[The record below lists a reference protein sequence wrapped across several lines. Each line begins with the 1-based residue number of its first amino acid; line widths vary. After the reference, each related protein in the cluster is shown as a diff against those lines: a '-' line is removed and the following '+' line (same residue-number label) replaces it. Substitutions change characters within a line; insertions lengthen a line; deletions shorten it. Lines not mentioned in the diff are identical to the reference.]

1 MLSELQEASLKLKH
15 DIDELGR
22 VGDILSIENPLQFN
36 LDNYA
41 GGTFRDKPI
50 FDLDGVE
57 DQIDSG
63 RAQKI
68 TANNKITYTFLDEG
82 DDLIGIYN
90 NKNYGFTAGEGLA
103 AFTAAQEAE
112 ARDSI
117 DLWDDLIA
125 PEFVETNGRG
135 ADIQFANST
144 DPAQA
149 YAYYPSEKGGQKY
162 LGDVFVADPAVNWT
176 NAWLGYG
183 GYGATTLTHELGHAL
198 GLSHPGAY
206 NYDPDLDLTY
216 ENYAEYAQDSE
227 QYTIMSYWSAQETG
241 ARIVNWDLL
250 FFNNPQTPLLHDIYV
265 IQQKYG
271 ADETTRTG
279 DTTYG
284 FNSTADREVYDF
296 DANPFPYLSI
306 YDAGGEDTLDFSG
319 FFGGTVLNL
328 NDGEFSSGG
337 SAIPTSEEIYDNA
350 VELFY
355 ESGEFVGAPSQA
367 TIDSV
372 ASRYLSLN
380 QQSIA
385 SDTGYTGVFA
395 VNYENISIAYGTMIE
410 NAVGSEY
417 RDVIIANELDNTLTG
432 NGGADVFVFQDG
444 GNDTITDFLVGDDLI
459 DLSALAGEDT
469 ALDFGAGF
477 LEADFDGDGVVDLTV
492 TFDNGAE
499 LTAADVYLG

>member
-1 MLSELQEASLKLKH
+1 M
-15 DIDELGR
+15 GR
-22 VGDILSIENPLQFN
+22 VGDLLSIENPLQFN
-36 LDNYA
+36 LDNYV
-41 GGTFRDKPI
+41 GGTFRGKPI

-63 RAQKI
+63 RSQKV
-68 TANNKITYTFLDEG
+68 TANGKITYTFLDEG
-82 DDLIGIYN
+82 DGLIGIYN

-103 AFTAAQEAE
+103 AFSAAQEAE

-117 DLWDDLIA
+117 TLWDDLVA
-125 PEFVETNGRG
+125 PEFVETEGRG

-183 GYGATTLTHELGHAL
+183 GYGATTLVHELGHAL
-198 GLSHPGAY
+198 GLSHPGNY
-206 NYDPDLDLTY
+206 NYDPDLPLSY
-216 ENYAEYAQDSE
+216 ANYAEYAQDSE

-250 FFNNPQTPLLHDIYV
+250 QFNNPQTPLLHDIYV
-265 IQQKYG
+265 IQEKYG
-271 ADETTRTG
+271 ADPTTRTG

-337 SAIPTSEEIYDNA
+337 SAIPSAAEINA
-350 VELFY
+350 NALELYY
-355 ESGEFVGAPSQA
+355 ETGEVDYIGGVDQA
-367 TIDSV
+367 TIDSIS
-372 ASRYLSLN
+372 SRYISN
-380 QQSIA
+380 NARDISI
-385 SDTGYTGVFA
+385 DTGYTGVNA

-417 RDVIIANELDNTLTG
+417 RDIIIANELDNTLTG

-444 GNDTITDFLVGDDLI
+444 GTDTITDFLAGEDLI

-469 ALDFGAGF
+469 AIDFGAGF
-477 LEADFDGDGVVDLTV
+477 LEADFDGDGAVDLTLV
-492 TFDNGAE
+492 FDNGAE
-499 LTAADVYLG
+499 LTAADVYMG